1 MNIDLNEIIKFLGGI
16 ALILA
21 AIGWLVRSLIMHF
34 LSKDIEA
41 YKEKLNSQTQVKM
54 EQLKSELSIAAQ
66 IQQIKFSRLHEKQ
79 AEAIE
84 VLYKDVE
91 RSDQLS
97 KLMIGN
103 FAMDCP
109 LKEKIEGSK
118 KIAEEYLEINARF
131 YGFRLYLSENVCNLF
146 MSYRL
151 FAFEPA
157 MKLMDEI
164 PFAEKEKFI
173 QDYLSNVKGMTAV
186 LEQLKS
192 SLETEFHYLLGVTR

>member
-1 MNIDLNEIIKFLGGI
+1 MNIDLNEIIKYLGGT
-16 ALILA
+16 ALVLA
-21 AIGWLVRSLIMHF
+21 AIGWLVRSLISQF

-41 YKEKLNSQTQVKM
+41 YKEKLSSQTQVKM

-66 IQQIKFSRLHEKQ
+66 TQQIKFSRLHEKQ

-84 VLYKDVE
+84 TLYKDVE

-103 FAMDCP
+103 FAMDCT
-109 LKEKIEGSK
+109 LNEKIGGAE
-118 KIAEEYLEINARF
+118 KIADEYLEINARF
-131 YGFRLYLSENVCNLF
+131 HGFRLYLSENVCNLF

-157 MKLMDEI
+157 MKLMDDI
-164 PFAEKEKFI
+164 PNMEKEKFI
-173 QDYLSNVKGMTAV
+173 QEYLSNVKGMTAV

-192 SLETEFHYLLGVTR
+192 ALETEFRYLLGVTR